1 MIIVSALLSFSVSSA
16 TTRSLSS
23 LCISLLRPIW
33 PAWWAGRRRWR
44 ARAASPVRLGWSSA
58 FRLPAVFGAGVFRC
72 GLRRDFDL
80 GELVDD
86 STRDARI
93 DVDAG
98 AHRGGDG
105 DLLDVAPLRGGG
117 LRPDDLLDQGGV
129 VLDQLA
135 LVEAPLADWDVD
147 VRAAVGAVL
156 ELARL
161 RVPDGLAYVEGHGS
175 GLRVRHQPARAEDAT
190 EPA

>member
-23 LCISLLRPIW
+23 LCISLLRPIR

-44 ARAASPVRLGWSSA
+44 APAASLVRLGWSSA

-72 GLRRDFDL
+72 ELRRDFDL

-86 STRDARI
+86 STRNGRVDVNAR
-93 DVDAG
+93 

-117 LRPDDLLDQGGV
+117 LRPDDLLDQRGV
-129 VLDQLA
+129 VLHKLT
-135 LVEAPLADWDVD
+135 LVEAALADRDVD

-156 ELARL
+156 ELA
-161 RVPDGLAYVEGHGS
+161 
-175 GLRVRHQPARAEDAT
+175 GLRVANGLAHVEG
-190 EPA
+190 